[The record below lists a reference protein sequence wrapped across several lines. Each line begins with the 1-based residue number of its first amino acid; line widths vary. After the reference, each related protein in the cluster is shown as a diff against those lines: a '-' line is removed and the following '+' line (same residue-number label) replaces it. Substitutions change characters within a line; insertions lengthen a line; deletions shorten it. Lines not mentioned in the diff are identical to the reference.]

1 MHSQGGQLIKTKNSN
16 SSESSG
22 AALGDN
28 RKSRY
33 LSGLQKPAGLIS
45 LIVFFT
51 FTLVGCVN
59 SEDAQMN
66 EEITTP
72 SPSNPSL
79 ETPVNPA
86 WMKYVAFEVLELSI
100 SKTPCGTAD
109 GSLTYTLKAT
119 NLTDIKIVGINGGV
133 VAVRSAIGSELL
145 GVSFDEVVLG
155 GAETREFRPSDG
167 DEGCLEFPQARNQ
180 DIFAIENLEQEY
192 NFEYGVNSIVF
203 EDGQELDFSMWDDP
217 VFLP

>member
-1 MHSQGGQLIKTKNSN
+1 MINTKNSN

-22 AALGDN
+22 TESSNN

-33 LSGLQKPAGLIS
+33 LSGLQNPAGLIS
-45 LIVFFT
+45 LFVFFT
-51 FTLVGCVN
+51 FTLVGCVS
-59 SEDAQMN
+59 SEDAQIN
-66 EEITTP
+66 EEMTAP
-72 SPSNPSL
+72 SPSNPGL

-119 NLTDIKIVGINGGV
+119 NLTDLDIVDINGGV

-145 GVSFDEVVLG
+145 GVSFDEVDLE
-155 GAETREFRPSDG
+155 GAETREFQPN
-167 DEGCLEFPQARNQ
+167 EGCVEFPQAYNQ

-192 NFEYGVNSIVF
+192 N
-203 EDGQELDFSMWDDP
+203 LR
-217 VFLP
+217 